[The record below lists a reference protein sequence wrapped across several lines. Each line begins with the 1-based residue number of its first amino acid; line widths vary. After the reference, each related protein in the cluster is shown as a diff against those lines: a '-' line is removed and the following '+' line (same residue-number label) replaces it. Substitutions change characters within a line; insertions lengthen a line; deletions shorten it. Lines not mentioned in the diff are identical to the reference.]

1 MASEEVVNLTEN
13 AELKREILKQRIVSD
28 MAQIVYDLNALMG
41 MRTGNQL
48 ENDHRGE
55 GIKILRSLYDRQ
67 VIQAK
72 RKSAWD
78 HPKEARDFKGPYW
91 LENMSHEELHDWV
104 WDNLPPDNEFMK
116 FNPFGKQD

>member
-13 AELKREILKQRIVSD
+13 AELKKQILKQRIESD

-48 ENDHRGE
+48 ENDSHNE
-55 GIKILRSLYDRQ
+55 GIKIFRALYDRQ

-72 RKSAWD
+72 RKYAWD
-78 HPKEARDFKGPYW
+78 HPKEARDFEGPYW
-91 LENMSHEELHDWV
+91 LENMSHEELHGWV
-104 WDNLPPDNEFMK
+104 LANLQPDNEFMK